1 MSKRYLTMFDKYED
15 FFKLDFENN
24 TPVDNLIFDATRK
37 DLSYDDESEQLRY
50 LNNSKAILTS
60 ELFTCYYFLKQ
71 KNLLEEY
78 HKYRNGN

>member
-1 MSKRYLTMFDKYED
+1 MFDKYED
-15 FFKLDFENN
+15 FFELNSENS
-24 TPVDNLIFDATRK
+24 TSIDNMIFDATRK

-78 HKYRNGN
+78 QKKRNGINY